1 MPILWPTSKKAP
13 PRTLHA
19 ECFSP
24 WCGLAMV
31 VLKAQKRA
39 ALDKICSGGKKKTK
53 TKRYSCEFLLLV
65 LREKTD
71 YCSGTDLF
79 VFMPSHSQQIP
90 RYNGSAKETIK
101 NKQNKTKNTRKG
113 DSPPSPLK
121 KKKTLTLRLM
131 LPLNKSAYTFH
142 INTVKKSTSL
152 HPR

>member
-1 MPILWPTSKKAP
+1 MLLTMVWFGNGGAEGSEKSCARQNLLRRKK
-13 PRTLHA
+13 
-19 ECFSP
+19 
-24 WCGLAMV
+24 
-31 VLKAQKRA
+31 QN
-39 ALDKICSGGKKKTK
+39 K

>member
-1 MPILWPTSKKAP
+1 MLLTMVWFGNGG
-13 PRTLHA
+13 A
-19 ECFSP
+19 EGSEKSCARQN
-24 WCGLAMV
+24 L
-31 VLKAQKRA
+31 LRR
-39 ALDKICSGGKKKTK
+39 KKKTK